1 MLGVY
6 FVNAEKIYLKDEY
19 IYTDDDGRTK
29 RTKERVRRMP
39 PLLKKESLKPQ
50 HFKST
55 KKILLVSSKFVV
67 CILSVCLVM
76 SVKIFQQFQILGKV
90 SSKQEEWVHTYTG
103 CHIFLA

>member
-1 MLGVY
+1 MVEIY

-55 KKILLVSSKFVV
+55 KKNTVSVIQICCLYFV
-67 CILSVCLVM
+67 
-76 SVKIFQQFQILGKV
+76 GV
-90 SSKQEEWVHTYTG
+90 SCDECQNISTIPDSWKGV
-103 CHIFLA
+103 I